1 RLQWHKN
8 PVLGDCNVCNGIKT
22 RFVAL
27 HDVRE
32 VKLGTFLARVRRV
45 NPLPAPPKRDING
58 RRKA

>member
-1 RLQWHKN
+1 MQILQN
-8 PVLGDCNVCNGIKT
+8 LILSDCNACNGLKT